1 MRGSRLPVAL
11 RLALFLLASLALSV
25 LRSPWILG
33 AGAALLG
40 LLAWVQRMPRSMFRA
55 LAWTTLLPLPGWALI
70 FILAGREATGAW
82 LPGALWG
89 LERLGPYV
97 LRIASLML
105 ANLLFLQ
112 ATPLPE
118 LMGLLG
124 RLPIPAPAV
133 LLLATLVRFLPTA
146 LQEVRR
152 VVEAQQCR
160 GLERWRLLSPSGL
173 LSLAVPLFLA
183 QIQRSHDLALS
194 LEIRGYASSP
204 RS

>member
-1 MRGSRLPVAL
+1 
-11 RLALFLLASLALSV
+11 
-25 LRSPWILG
+25 
-33 AGAALLG
+33 
-40 LLAWVQRMPRSMFRA
+40 
-55 LAWTTLLPLPGWALI
+55 
-70 FILAGREATGAW
+70 
-82 LPGALWG
+82 
-89 LERLGPYV
+89 
-97 LRIASLML
+97 ML

-160 GLERWRLLSPSGL
+160 GLERWRLLTPSGL